1 MGGGSWILSYIW
13 CHFKR
18 ASPEIGKTCNDPP
31 PYPPTN
37 FCNIDPIS
45 FSFQICRKNGWR
57 HMGKPFFCRFF
68 NFWPLKNHFFG
79 RRCPCAISKIHQKWV
94 KNHQKSDSS
103 SCKNQFFFLDK
114 NLKTTRNAPYPVRIV
129 YLGQFRYFPGG
140 MTSKLS
146 KSTEISWFQ
155 SRENSQNTPPN
166 AAKRRQTP
174 SNPSCLI

>member
-1 MGGGSWILSYIW
+1 MLFFAILVQY
-13 CHFKR
+13 HFPFR
-18 ASPEIGKTCNDPP
+18 YAER
-31 PYPPTN
+31 
-37 FCNIDPIS
+37 NIEDTWEN
-45 FSFQICRKNGWR
+45 R
-57 HMGKPFFCRFF
+57 FFFLFF
-68 NFWPLKNHFFG
+68 NFSTSKNHFFG

-103 SCKNQFFFLDK
+103 SCKNQFFWDK

-155 SRENSQNTPPN
+155 SRENSQNPTPKATN
-166 AAKRRQTP
+166 RRQTP
-174 SNPSCLI
+174 SNASCLIKKSL